1 MKVIVSIGIVV
12 TLLLATG
19 CAFKSVSRHKNIVY
33 RPADSTRHVAQQQL
47 NVFAPRRH
55 AEAKKVLIYLHGG
68 SWRSGRRGLY
78 NFLGNRFARKN
89 IVMVVVGYPLS
100 PEADYTDMLRAAAM
114 AMKWTKTHIREYGG
128 DPDQVFLS
136 GHSAGG
142 HLAALLA
149 VNNDYF
155 RQAGLTDPLKGV
167 ILIDAAG
174 IDMYN
179 YLRQEKLPQDHS
191 YYTTFTHDPA
201 QWKAA
206 SPIYQVNRD
215 VPPMLIYVGERT
227 YPFIRKP
234 NEKMAAALQ
243 AAGVKTTFKVV
254 KRRKHVPMITQFFN
268 TANHRYKEIRL
279 FMEGKQEEISVK

>member
-1 MKVIVSIGIVV
+1 MKVIVSTGWIIVV
-12 TLLLATG
+12 FLLNS

-33 RPADSTRHVAQQQL
+33 RPADTIRHIPQQQL

-55 AEAKKVLIYLHGG
+55 AEPKKVLIYLHGG

-78 NFLGNRFARKN
+78 NFLGNRFARKD
-89 IVMVVVGYPLS
+89 IVMVVAGYPLS
-100 PEADYTDMLRAAAM
+100 PEADYTDMLKAVAM
-114 AMKWTKTHIREYGG
+114 AVKWTKQHILEYGG
-128 DPDQVFLS
+128 DPDQVFIS

-149 VNNDYF
+149 MNNDYF

-179 YLRQEKLPQDHS
+179 YLREQKLPEDHS
-191 YYTTFTHDPA
+191 YYNTFTHDPA
-201 QWKAA
+201 KWKAA
-206 SPIYQVNRD
+206 SPVYHVNSN

-243 AAGVKTTFKVV
+243 AAGVEVTFKVV
-254 KRRKHVPMITQFFN
+254 KRKKHVPMITQFFN
-268 TANHRYKEIRL
+268 TANSRYKEIRL
-279 FMEGKQEEISVK
+279 FLDGRREEISAK